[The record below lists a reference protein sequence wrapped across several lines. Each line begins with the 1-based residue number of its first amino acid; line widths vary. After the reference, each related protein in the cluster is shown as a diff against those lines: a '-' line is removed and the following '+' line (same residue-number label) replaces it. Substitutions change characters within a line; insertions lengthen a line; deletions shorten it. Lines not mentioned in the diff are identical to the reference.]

1 MSKMCRVTFVKEHE
15 ARIEITPEMSRY
27 WKKHLD
33 YLAKSQD
40 LKLKKGERFR
50 WELMALN
57 FYRACR
63 TLMEEALIGE
73 GPVTI
78 TEIQFGNIM
87 LNTDLKPTT
96 TTKRKVKHGKV

>member
-15 ARIEITPEMSRY
+15 ARVTITPAMTRF
-27 WKKHLD
+27 WIKHLS
-33 YLAKSQD
+33 YLEKSRD
-40 LKLKKGERFR
+40 LTLGKGERIR

-63 TLMEEALIGE
+63 TLMEEALLSE

-78 TEIQFGNIM
+78 TEIQMGNIF
-87 LNTDLKPTT
+87 LNTEMEPTNKV
-96 TTKRKVKHGKV
+96 KRKRCRK